1 MPLSFSEIF
10 FISLLAL
17 LMFGP
22 KKIPE
27 IARTLGKFM
36 AEFKKASAHF
46 QGQFHDEIRKLELDQ
61 MDPRKHLEPEIK
73 KIASDE
79 DLSIKGA
86 LDRLTERMKNTVPRD
101 FDA

>member
-1 MPLSFSEIF
+1 MPFSFSEIF
-10 FISLLAL
+10 FLSLLAL

-36 AEFKKASAHF
+36 TEFKKASAHF

-61 MDPRKHLEPEIK
+61 IDPRKHIEPEIK

>member
-1 MPLSFSEIF
+1 MSFSFSEIF
-10 FISLLAL
+10 FICLLAL

-27 IARTLGKFM
+27 VARTIAKFM
-36 AEFKKASAHF
+36 NEFKRASAHF

-61 MDPRKHLEPEIK
+61 IDPRKHIEPEIK

-79 DLSIKGA
+79 DLSIQGA

-101 FDA
+101 YDA

>member
-1 MPLSFSEIF
+1 MTFSFSEIF

-79 DLSIKGA
+79 DLSIQGA

-101 FDA
+101 YDA

>member
-73 KIASDE
+73 KIATDE

>member
-1 MPLSFSEIF
+1 MTFSFSEIF